1 MRTGENFGRPFVAA
15 TTRPPARDIRALLH
29 STVTHFMKPWHE
41 LVRLSTVQRI
51 ACMIFATALMMNCPP
66 APAGTSAVTI
76 GGPFTLMASD
86 GTTVTD
92 RTYRG
97 KWLLVFFG
105 YASCPDIC
113 PTTLFEIATALQKL
127 GPDAAKLQPIFI
139 TVDPQRD
146 TPQVLEDY
154 TRSFD
159 QRIVGLT
166 GSRDQIA
173 AAAQEYGAYHVRR
186 QTGLADEDYVIAHS
200 SYIYL
205 MNPLGQFVQGVD
217 AGTSG
222 DRLAEMLHELM
233 AQ

>member
-1 MRTGENFGRPFVAA
+1 MKPRHELLRLSVMQSISCIVFA
-15 TTRPPARDIRALLH
+15 TT
-29 STVTHFMKPWHE
+29 
-41 LVRLSTVQRI
+41 
-51 ACMIFATALMMNCPP
+51 LMMSDPP
-66 APAGTSAVTI
+66 GLAAAPAVTI
-76 GGPFTLMASD
+76 GGPFTLTASD

-92 RTYRG
+92 QTYRG

-105 YASCPDIC
+105 YTSCPDTC
-113 PTTLFEIATALQKL
+113 PTMLFQIATALEKL
-127 GPDAAKLQPIFI
+127 GPDAAKVQSIFI

-166 GSRDQIA
+166 GSPDQIA
-173 AAAQEYGAYHVRR
+173 AAAQEYGAYYVRR
-186 QTGLADEDYVIAHS
+186 NTGAAGEDDGIAHS
-200 SYIYL
+200 SYLYL
-205 MNPLGQFVQGVD
+205 MNPLGQFVRGVD

-222 DRLAEMLHELM
+222 EHLAEILRELI